1 MTSELLASLCAV
13 LLSLAASYLPGFS
26 AWFSALES
34 LPKRLVMLG
43 LLAALS
49 AACYGLACAGL
60 LPLLVPQ
67 TGALEPGLSLTCDTP
82 GALALLKAFLAA
94 LLANQ
99 ATYQISKK

>member
-1 MTSELLASLCAV
+1 MTPELLASLCAM

-26 AWFSALES
+26 TWYSALES

-43 LLAALS
+43 LLAAVS

-60 LPLLVPQ
+60 LQPLASQL
-67 TGALEPGLSLTCDTP
+67 GSGEPGLSLTCNTP

-99 ATYQISKK
+99 AVYQISKK